1 MRYRFL
7 VLLTCVAALG
17 TTRTVAQP
25 LTGTAEERFFRQ
37 QRLLDESQAAQRTH
51 ATPLTSVL
59 DWQFGGWIDYYLFS
73 LDDGI
78 QKSRNIQ
85 QPGLTLWTRLSLDD
99 GAHEAFLRYR
109 LRYTYYQ
116 PGDEIE
122 RDRQEDWRGP
132 EPEQAWYQIDVNK
145 ALRWDTG
152 PLRLKARV
160 GRQTVVFGTGY
171 ALDLGMDAARLDARL
186 GNVAV
191 TGLFGRPIPN
201 NPNIDRSEPVDSHS
215 DRLMYG
221 VQLAYEG
228 LDRHVPFVY
237 GLWNNDRTKEW
248 SRDPWQDYSYDSF
261 YFGFGS
267 RGEIIPDLNYGAEM
281 VFESGHSFSN
291 GAFLRRDYVDAYGWD
306 LLIEK
311 LYRVPTRP
319 RVSAEYMFASGDKD
333 RIFSPTNAAGGN
345 RQFTK
350 DSSFNGFGFRD
361 TGIALAPTLNNLHI
375 WKVGGSF
382 APLERYDFFRNME
395 LGTSWFLFW
404 KNRSQGAISDPLAD
418 NFDGYVGWEM
428 DYFVNWRLSSDLSFT
443 VRWGAFFPGGSYS
456 DDRPRHSIFGGLTWS
471 F

>member
-1 MRYRFL
+1 MRYRLL
-7 VLLTCVAALG
+7 VLLTCIAALG
-17 TTRTVAQP
+17 TDRAAAQP
-25 LTGTAEERFFRQ
+25 AGNAEERFFRQ
-37 QRLLDESQAAQRTH
+37 QRLLDESQAAQRSQ
-51 ATPLTSVL
+51 AAPLTSVL

-73 LDDGI
+73 LNDGI
-78 QKSRNIQ
+78 QRSRHIQ
-85 QPGLTLWTRLSLDD
+85 QPGLTLWTRLSLDN

-116 PGDEIE
+116 RGDEIE

-132 EPEQAWYQIDVNK
+132 EPDQAWYQIDVNK
-145 ALRWDTG
+145 ALRWDAG

-160 GRQTVVFGTGY
+160 GRQTVLFGTGY
-171 ALDLGMDAARLDARL
+171 ALDLGMDAVLLDARVGDL
-186 GNVAV
+186 AV
-191 TGLFGRPIPN
+191 QGLFGRPIPN

-215 DRLMYG
+215 DRHLYG

-237 GLWNNDRTKEW
+237 GLWNNDRTQEW
-248 SRDPWQDYSYDSF
+248 PRDPWQDYSYDSF

-291 GAFLRRDYVDAYGWD
+291 GAFLRRDYVEAYGWD

-311 LYRVPTRP
+311 LYRVPMRP

-333 RIFSPTNAAGGN
+333 RIFSPTNAAAGN

-361 TGIALAPTLNNLHI
+361 TGIALAPTLSNLHI
-375 WKVGGSF
+375 WKLGGSF
-382 APLERYDFFRNME
+382 VPLERYDFFRNME

-404 KNRSQGAISDPLAD
+404 KNRAQGAISDPLAD

-443 VRWGAFFPGGSYS
+443 VRWGAFFPGGAYS
-456 DDRPRHSIFGGLTWS
+456 DDRPRHSIFAGLTWS